1 MSTHQYHP
9 VSSQYRLS
17 ADFEREVRADLE
29 QRGYLAV
36 RAAGSEGVADGVR
49 IDLIALYPE
58 IGSEAYFAGE
68 PLPARGAQ
76 LVIQCQHSGNVPQV
90 DRFRLIRV
98 ARKYGCV
105 PVIASKTEQG
115 IKYDFLPR

>member
-1 MSTHQYHP
+1 
-9 VSSQYRLS
+9 VSNSRRG
-17 ADFEREVRADLE
+17 ADFERLVWTDLE
-29 QRGYLAV
+29 RRGYLAI
-36 RAAGSEGVADGVR
+36 RAADSKGVADGVGLD
-49 IDLIALYPE
+49 IIALYPE

-76 LVIQCQHSGNVPQV
+76 LVIQCQFSGNVPQV

-105 PVIASKTEQG
+105 PVIASQSTEG
-115 IKYDFLPR
+115 IKYDFLPT